1 MSRAL
6 VKESDADTFDLPDR
20 PLSAHLH
27 FVTAE
32 EFAAIESALNRLDAA
47 HTAVVH
53 KDDKIAIAAQP
64 VIGLVEAIC
73 ARYSGRR
80 NRAHGRALHAH
91 SARDAYRYLLAIEV
105 TLAGD
110 AASVMAPVGRP

>member
-1 MSRAL
+1 MSCAF

-32 EFAAIESALNRLDAA
+32 ELAAIESALNRLDAA

-53 KDDKIAIAAQP
+53 KDD
-64 VIGLVEAIC
+64 
-73 ARYSGRR
+73 
-80 NRAHGRALHAH
+80 
-91 SARDAYRYLLAIEV
+91 
-105 TLAGD
+105 
-110 AASVMAPVGRP
+110 